1 MIKTA
6 AVAFTAALFAS
17 SAALACSGW
26 KSADS
31 TKPIT
36 TAQAETSAQST
47 AQSTAP
53 WATKGATN

>member
-26 KSADS
+26 KSADTS
-31 TKPIT
+31 KPIT
-36 TAQAETSAQST
+36 TAQADTGSQS
-47 AQSTAP
+47 SAP
-53 WATKGATN
+53 WATGEAKN